1 MKITSFKYF
10 IKEAFINLFKN
21 GLMSIASIITVSSC
35 VFILITSYNVAANV
49 DYMLQNV
56 QSQIGMTIF
65 INDSATS
72 EEVQKLYDDLLTTE
86 HVTDITF
93 VSSEEAYND
102 FKESLEDSSAILDG
116 IPMSVFPRSF
126 EIYLDDNQYIDTL
139 VNKAQQDIGEEG
151 VKPYSS
157 IRHAKQEADFISSF
171 ANVVRIVSI
180 IMVVGLGFIGTII
193 IMNTIKITVNTR
205 KTEINIMKYVG
216 ATDWFIRWPFIFE
229 GILIGF
235 FGALFPV
242 MITFFSYD
250 AIINKINETLGFAS
264 TLFVYRD
271 AGDLFAKSTPLAIM
285 LGILIGVIG
294 SVTSIRKHLDV

>member
-10 IKEAFINLFKN
+10 IKEAFVSLYKN

-35 VFILITSYNVAANV
+35 IFILIASYNVAANV
-49 DYMLQNV
+49 DFMLQNV

-72 EEVQKLYDDLLTTE
+72 EEVQALYDDLLTTE
-86 HVTDITF
+86 HVTSVTF
-93 VSSEEAYND
+93 VSSEEAYNN
-102 FKESLEDSSAILDG
+102 FKESLEDSAQILDG

-126 EIYLDDNQYIDTL
+126 EIYLDDNQYIDAL
-139 VNKAQQDIGEEG
+139 VKKAEPEIGEEG

-180 IMVVGLGFIGTII
+180 VMVIGLGFIGTII
-193 IMNTIKITVNTR
+193 IMNTIKITVNSR

-235 FGALFPV
+235 IGAIFPV
-242 MITFFSYD
+242 IIIFLSYD
-250 AIINKINETLGFAS
+250 SIINKINETLGFAS
-264 TLFVYRD
+264 TLFVYRP
-271 AGDLFAKSTPLAIM
+271 GLELFARSTPLAIL
-285 LGILIGVIG
+285 LGIFIGVVG